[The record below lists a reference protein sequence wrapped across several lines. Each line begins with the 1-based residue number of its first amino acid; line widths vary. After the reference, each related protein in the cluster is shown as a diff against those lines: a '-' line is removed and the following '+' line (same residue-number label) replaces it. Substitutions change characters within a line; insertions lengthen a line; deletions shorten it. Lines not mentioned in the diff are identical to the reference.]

1 MTENRGGPGQV
12 PDEGR
17 NGAPQSKK
25 ARRTLDPS
33 SFYGGSLTKQAGV
46 LPSSGGATSSRAA
59 RVDAF
64 VNDYLAKL
72 KERAMSKQRDVL
84 YRQWNTQQEAFEFAD
99 REDPEGDYVK
109 IFSQEVESKSNNQG
123 QPLRKFLAT
132 SYVELW
138 RRYKDVPTKFR
149 HFYEIIREGC
159 PCHAYF
165 DLEYSVLDNPSRD
178 GERTVEAFLHLL
190 RKVLFANLDIR
201 LDDRWIIELD
211 SSSSLKFSRHIIVR
225 LPGSAFLDNSHVGT
239 FAAAIVEEA
248 LQNRGR
254 SKFSE
259 MMFVKNK
266 HGQETTFIDMGVY
279 SRNRAFRLFR
289 SSKAGKS
296 EALIPTDRMMRAWE
310 NSFPDEKIF
319 MHSLVGNVDPD
330 VRLLTLAV
338 LAEGGR
344 EGSRGGARTVFSYA
358 KGAAGGRRAR
368 DAGRTSNVQ
377 HGASPYPNLERFV
390 LEVCR
395 QNAGGVRNASI
406 RSWAS
411 LGDSVLIFNLA
422 GYRYC
427 GNVGREHK
435 SNGVFIVVDISERV
449 WYQKCYDPDCARYRS
464 PANSLPDEVV
474 CRVVDEVSV

>member
-1 MTENRGGPGQV
+1 MSDNRGGPGQCQSSGG
-12 PDEGR
+12 DD
-17 NGAPQSKK
+17 APRAKK
-25 ARRTLDPS
+25 ARVRRAIDPR
-33 SFYGGSLTKQAGV
+33 SFYGNDYQLGRVKGEQSLHSKADR
-46 LPSSGGATSSRAA
+46 SSRSA
-59 RVDAF
+59 RVEAY
-64 VNDYLAKL
+64 VNDFLARL

-84 YRQWNTQQEAFEFAD
+84 YTQWNTQQEAFEYAD
-99 REDPEGDYVK
+99 REDPEGEYVR
-109 IFSQEVESKSNNQG
+109 IFSQEVESKSNTQG

-165 DLEYSVLDNPSRD
+165 DLEYGVADNPGTD
-178 GERTVEAFLHLL
+178 GEKTVEAFLHLL
-190 RKVLFANLDIR
+190 RKVLLANLEMK

-211 SSSSLKFSRHIIVR
+211 SSSPQKFSRHIIVR

-248 LQNRGR
+248 ARNRER
-254 SKFSE
+254 SKFSN

-296 EALIPTDRMMRAWE
+296 QALMPTARMMRVWE
-310 NSFPDEKIF
+310 HNFPDEKIF
-319 MHSLVGNVDPD
+319 MHSLVGNVDPNA
-330 VRLLTLAV
+330 RLLTLAV
-338 LAEGGR
+338 QAEDGGGVGR
-344 EGSRGGARTVFSYA
+344 IGTTVFSFA
-358 KGAAGGRRAR
+358 KAGPGRQRAGN
-368 DAGRTSNVQ
+368 AGRASNVQ
-377 HGASPYPNLERFV
+377 HGTSPYPALERFV
-390 LEVCR
+390 LDVCK
-395 QNAGGVRNASI
+395 QNAASGRNATI

-411 LGDSVLIFNLA
+411 VGDSVLIFNLA

-427 GNVGREHK
+427 GSVEREHK
-435 SNGVFIVVDISERV
+435 SNGVFFVVDTSERV

-464 PANSLPDEVV
+464 PANSLPDDVV
-474 CRVVDEVSV
+474 L

>member
-1 MTENRGGPGQV
+1 MDMTDDNRGGMGQG

-17 NGAPQSKK
+17 NGAPQAKK
-25 ARRTLDPS
+25 ARRPLDPS
-33 SFYGGSLTKQAGV
+33 SFYSTTRGPPSPGGV
-46 LPSSGGATSSRAA
+46 SSSSRAA

-72 KERAMSKQRDVL
+72 KERALAKQRDVL
-84 YRQWNTQQEAFEFAD
+84 YTQWNTQQEAFEFAD
-99 REDPEGDYVK
+99 REDPEGDYVR

-149 HFYEIIREGC
+149 HFYEIIREGS

-178 GERTVEAFLHLL
+178 GEKTVEAFLHLL

-211 SSSSLKFSRHIIVR
+211 SSSALKFSRHIIVR

-248 LQNRGR
+248 SRNRAASR
-254 SKFSE
+254 FSE

-266 HGQETTFIDMGVY
+266 HGQESTFIDMGVY

-296 EALIPTDRMMRAWE
+296 EALMPTARMMRAWE

-319 MHSLVGNVDPD
+319 MHSLVGNVDLNA
-330 VRLLTLAV
+330 RLLTLEV
-338 LAEGGR
+338 LAEGSR
-344 EGSRGGARTVFSYA
+344 DGSTGGARTVFSYA
-358 KGAAGGRRAR
+358 KGVAGGRQGRGRDVARA
-368 DAGRTSNVQ
+368 SNVQ
-377 HGASPYPNLERFV
+377 HGASPYPDLERFV

-395 QNAGGVRNASI
+395 QNAGDGRNASI

-435 SNGVFIVVDISERV
+435 SNGVFIVVDTSDRM
-449 WYQKCYDPDCARYRS
+449 WYQKCYDPDCAGYRS
-464 PANSLPDEVV
+464 PTCPIPAAVLTETSGTA
-474 CRVVDEVSV
+474 